1 MKTPRRKFLKT
12 AAFAG
17 AAATAVPGLLTSCVS
32 TGGGEAGS
40 GTTPSAQRPPRGTF
54 LFDNKWKF
62 HLGDVAGAHEAAFD
76 DNDWRT
82 LNLPHDF
89 SIEQPFSQDKA
100 SCAGYL
106 PGGIGW
112 YRSTYPIASASPLL
126 LRRVALLFEGVYN
139 HSEVWVNGHS
149 LGKHPYGYTSFHY
162 DITDFLRGGDMNTI
176 AVRVDHSEDA
186 DTRWYNG
193 SGIYRPA
200 WLIATHDVRVPVW
213 GTFVTT
219 PEVSRDSA
227 TVSIATRV
235 RNDSKQAVE
244 ANLVSIILDGGGKQV
259 GSVETPQSIAA
270 NKEHRFEQS
279 VKVANPM
286 LWSPDTPRLYTVR
299 HEVRVDGKVV
309 DQYETPFGIRWFE
322 FDANKGFS
330 LNGEHMLI
338 KGVCVHHEAGCLGA
352 AFWVDAWKRR
362 LQTLK
367 ELGCNAIRMS
377 HNPPAPELLDLC
389 DTMGFLVMDEAF
401 DEWALPKKKWIT
413 GRNNGQ
419 PGSQGYAKD
428 FAEWST
434 RDIQSMVERDRN
446 HPSIILWS
454 IGNEID
460 YPRDPYYDPS
470 MNDNSPDRPQATDLP
485 AIAAKLV
492 KAIKELDTTRPVTAA
507 LANISASNKTG
518 YPETLDVVGYNY
530 TETAY
535 RGDHEKFPARKIIGS
550 ENSQNFQ
557 AWQPVI
563 DLPYATGQFLWT
575 GIDYIGEAGLWPSRG
590 SSAGLLDECGFKKPL
605 AYFRQSLWSDKPM
618 VYLATRQ
625 GGAGRGGGRGG
636 GGGNI
641 APTWNLQLSEGA
653 VANVV
658 CYTNCEKVELFL
670 NGKSLGEK
678 AQSEGQNRTLTWQVP
693 YSAGTLKAVGKNGGA
708 TACAFELKTAGAPRN
723 LQLSADLMS
732 IPADGRSLSHV
743 VVNVTDE
750 AGVPIYAAQDQVNFE
765 LTGPGRIIG
774 VDSGDMRSHE
784 SFQAPTRK
792 LFQGKCLVII
802 QSTQK
807 AGTIKLTATATG
819 LTPATATVT
828 ARSAI

>member
-1 MKTPRRKFLKT
+1 
-12 AAFAG
+12 
-17 AAATAVPGLLTSCVS
+17 
-32 TGGGEAGS
+32 
-40 GTTPSAQRPPRGTF
+40 
-54 LFDNKWKF
+54 
-62 HLGDVAGAHEAAFD
+62 
-76 DNDWRT
+76 
-82 LNLPHDF
+82 
-89 SIEQPFSQDKA
+89 
-100 SCAGYL
+100 
-106 PGGIGW
+106 
-112 YRSTYPIASASPLL
+112 
-126 LRRVALLFEGVYN
+126 
-139 HSEVWVNGHS
+139 
-149 LGKHPYGYTSFHY
+149 
-162 DITDFLRGGDMNTI
+162 
-176 AVRVDHSEDA
+176 VDHSEDA
-186 DTRWYNG
+186 DTRWYSG
-193 SGIYRPA
+193 SGIFRNV
-200 WLIATHDVRVPVW
+200 WLEWYDEVHIPVW

-219 PEVSRDSA
+219 PKVSKSSA
-227 TVSIATRV
+227 AISVATRV
-235 RNDSKQAVE
+235 RNDSPSPKD
-244 ANLVSIILDGGGKQV
+244 VSLATIIRGPDW
-259 GSVETPQSIAA
+259 
-270 NKEHRFEQS
+270 KEIGRITTNQRIPAGEEFRFQQTTE
-279 VKVANPM
+279 VANPQ
-286 LWSPDTPRLYTVR
+286 LWSPDQPNIHALVQEVHANEKLMMGMTVL
-299 HEVRVDGKVV
+299 
-309 DQYETPFGIRWFE
+309 PFGIRWFE

-330 LNGEHMLI
+330 LNGQHLLI

-389 DTMGFLVMDEAF
+389 DRMGFLVMDEAF

-470 MNDNSPDRPQATDLP
+470 MNDNSPDRPQATDMP
-485 AIAAKLV
+485 AVAAKLV

-507 LANISASNKTG
+507 LANISASNRTG

-535 RGDHEKFPARKIIGS
+535 RGDHEKFPSRKIIGS
-550 ENSQNFQ
+550 ENSQNYQ

-563 DLPYATGQFLWT
+563 ELPYATGQFLWT

-605 AYFRQSLWSDKPM
+605 AFFRQSLWSDKPM

-625 GGAGRGGGRGG
+625 GGGGRGGRGGGF

-641 APTWNLQLSEGA
+641 APTWNLQLTEGA
-653 VANVV
+653 MANVV

-708 TACAFELKTAGAPRN
+708 TACAFELKTAGAPKGIK
-723 LQLSADLMS
+723 LAPDVTTIS
-732 IPADGRSLSHV
+732 ADGRSLSHV
-743 VVNVTDE
+743 EVSVTDE

-792 LFQGKCLVII
+792 LYQGKCLVII

-807 AGTIKLTATATG
+807 TGAIKLTASAVG
-819 LTPATATVT
+819 LASHQILIT
-828 ARSAI
+828 SS